1 MHKAQSSCRCQKLY
15 IFVLFE
21 KIKIL
26 PKLTSG
32 MIATHLL
39 MKNQSQF
46 KKLSYPINLA
56 NFFGPIFRTLIFRI
70 HFSHFLHFF
79 TSKVNASDIR
89 ICKDFENRTIH
100 REDTELQSFWNFG
113 SWTGIFQFF
122 SKKIKMKKIGFPIK
136 IWAFRFQKNC

>member
-1 MHKAQSSCRCQKLY
+1 
-15 IFVLFE
+15 
-21 KIKIL
+21 
-26 PKLTSG
+26 

-79 TSKVNASDIR
+79 PSKVNASDIR

-113 SWTGIFQFF
+113 S
-122 SKKIKMKKIGFPIK
+122 
-136 IWAFRFQKNC
+136 